1 MAKAQSTVFDY
12 EFPKLPDF
20 AQLQADYSR
29 LFGEFGKLLTNGKIP
44 SFDFEAAFA
53 SQRKNVEAL
62 TQVNQTA
69 LESVQTLAKR
79 QAEIARE
86 AVESYTKLVKEI
98 GAANPEDR
106 FAKQAQIAKEI
117 FEQAV
122 ANLNEL
128 RDIAQKSQDKVASL
142 ISKRVSDNLDEVKSV
157 FQAKAPS
164 AGSTAKN

>member
-20 AQLQADYSR
+20 TQLQADYTR
-29 LFGEFGKLLTNGKIP
+29 LFGEFGKLFTNGRIP

-53 SQRKNVEAL
+53 TQRKNVEAL

-69 LESVQTLAKR
+69 LESVQALAKR

-86 AVESYTKLVKEI
+86 AVDSYAKLAKEI
-98 GAANPEDR
+98 SSASPEDR
-106 FAKQAQIAKEI
+106 FAKQTQIAKEI

-122 ANLNEL
+122 TNLNEL

-157 FQAKAPS
+157 FQPKGPAV
-164 AGSTAKN
+164 KN